1 MNNQMCVILIDNYD
15 SFTHNVVYLLRD
27 IGIKVIVLH
36 NDCSLQTLQDFNF
49 DALIIAPG
57 PSHPLQSGICLKA
70 IKYFAP
76 FKKIL
81 GICLGHQCI
90 AHVFGGKVTPM
101 QIPRHGKTSNV
112 TFSNHPLFNGIKTP
126 LKVGLYH
133 SLHVS
138 RLGKCRALAWSDGI
152 VMALQ
157 AEDYN
162 TYGIQFHPESILQ
175 EQGRKLL
182 TNFFDI

>member
-1 MNNQMCVILIDNYD
+1 MRVILIDNYD
-15 SFTHNVVYLLRD
+15 SFTHNVVYLLRE
-27 IGIKVIVLH
+27 IGVEVSILR
-36 NDCSLQTLQDFNF
+36 NDSSLQTLKDSNF
-49 DALIIAPG
+49 DALVIAPG
-57 PSHPLQSGICLKA
+57 PSHPLQSGICLEA

-90 AHVFGGKVTPM
+90 AHVFGGEVVSMQTP
-101 QIPRHGKTSNV
+101 QHGKISHV
-112 TFSNHPLFNGIKTP
+112 TFSNHPLFHGIKTP
-126 LKVGLYH
+126 LKVGRYH

-138 RLGKCRALAWSDGI
+138 KLGKCRALAWSEDNV

-157 AEDYN
+157 AESYQ

-175 EQGRKLL
+175 DQGKKLL
-182 TNFFDI
+182 TNFFELC